1 MNECEQEKEGLW
13 QPRCSAALSKLF
25 RELIKPLSN
34 EPQCPSTVSLLC
46 SFHFINETQGFD

>member
-1 MNECEQEKEGLW
+1 MNECGQEKEGLW